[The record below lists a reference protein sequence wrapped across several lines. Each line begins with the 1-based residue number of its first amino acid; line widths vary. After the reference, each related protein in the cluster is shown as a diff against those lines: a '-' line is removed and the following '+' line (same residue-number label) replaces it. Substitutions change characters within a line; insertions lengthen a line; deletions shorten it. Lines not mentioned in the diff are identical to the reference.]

1 MNDLQEGIS
10 GETVLLVQ
18 ALALKF
24 VALQEFPALG
34 RLRDLAVVQPSH
46 FGHLLLLFSHCF
58 D

>member
-1 MNDLQEGIS
+1 MNDLQKGIS

-24 VALQEFPALG
+24 VALQAFPALG
-34 RLRDLAVVQPSH
+34 RLRDWAVAQPSR
-46 FGHLLLLFSHCF
+46 FGHPLLLFSHCF